1 MNNDLQIAKQGGLT
15 VSSTPATLT
24 QYGDCGVQIAQVA
37 NLTHNVTYVI
47 AGAPVGIHGQQNT
60 SVTINTDCYNL
71 FVMGGEEFDRDH
83 FLVPKDRALTES
95 TSQEMKDKYAH
106 LDDAA
111 IEELKKFPA
120 IFASENE
127 MYGRTTA
134 EHRAI
139 YGLIRDI
146 KVQDNGIKVSFYPL
160 SYIPQQRLNE
170 LCFELGISKASG
182 YNEFNRTH
190 WALKRINLIEALT
203 DAGISVLAPT
213 I

>member
-1 MNNDLQIAKQGGLT
+1 MSNDLQIANKGNL
-15 VSSTPATLT
+15 PANTAPTTLT
-24 QYGDCGVQIAQVA
+24 QYGDRGVQIAQVT
-37 NLTHNVTYVI
+37 NLTHNATYVI
-47 AGAPVGIHGQQNT
+47 AGAPSGIHGQQNT
-60 SVTINTDCYNL
+60 SVTINTDCYHL

-106 LDDAA
+106 LDATA

-146 KVQDNGIKVSFYPL
+146 KVQDNGIKISFYSL

-170 LCFELGISKASG
+170 LCFELGINKASG

>member
-1 MNNDLQIAKQGGLT
+1 MSKELQIAKQGNL
-15 VSSTPATLT
+15 PANISPTTLT
-24 QYGDCGVQIAQVA
+24 QYGDGGVQIAQVA
-37 NLTHNVTYVI
+37 NLSHNVTYII
-47 AGAPVGIHGQQNT
+47 AGAPVGIHGQPKT

-95 TSQEMKDKYAH
+95 TAPEMKEKYAL
-106 LDDAA
+106 LDETA

-127 MYGRTTA
+127 MYGKTTA
-134 EHRAI
+134 EQLAI

-160 SYIPQQRLNE
+160 TYISQQRLNE